1 MEGTAEPEVRGTGVL
16 RAGIST
22 GVGSLPHLDPVAA
35 AVLSLRSTPSLPFAP
50 QLPARTPRE
59 GIFAQWAGALPE
71 VEVCPDGSL
80 RLDGS
85 VRSGEPVARFDAER
99 HGGLLAFLD
108 AAAGAAAPPERVK
121 VQVVGP
127 LTLALAL
134 VRAGMPAA
142 AAFTRATDAV
152 GAWVVALEEQ
162 VRRTLPGAGRL
173 VVLDEPGLVAFA
185 ADEAPIDTDAAVDH
199 LSRALAAVTGESG
212 VHVCG
217 DGDVRIAFEAG
228 PTVLAVAATPHL
240 IGYADVLS
248 RHLDAGGWVLWGV
261 IPTDGPIGETSES
274 HWRTLSSVWCELT
287 RRGCEPG
294 ALRRQAMVSPA
305 CGLAGHGETQAVRAL
320 RLAAEVGA
328 RVGDQALAARLTLGA

>member
-1 MEGTAEPEVRGTGVL
+1 MEGTAQPGVL
-16 RAGIST
+16 RAGVTT
-22 GVGSLPHLDPVAA
+22 GVGSLPHRDPAA
-35 AVLSLRSTPSLPFAP
+35 AAALSLELTPDLPFAP
-50 QLPARTPRE
+50 QLPRRTPWE
-59 GIFAQWAGALPE
+59 GLIAQWAGALPE

-85 VRSGEPVARFDAER
+85 VRPGDPVARFDPER

-108 AAAGAAAPPERVK
+108 AAARAPRPPARVK
-121 VQVVGP
+121 AQVVGP

-134 VRAGMPAA
+134 VRIGVPVA
-142 AAFTRATDAV
+142 AAFTRATAAV
-152 GAWVVALEEQ
+152 RAWVLALDDLVE
-162 VRRTLPGAGRL
+162 RALPGSGRL
-173 VVLDEPGLVAFA
+173 VLLDEPGLVAFA

-199 LSRALAAVTGESG
+199 LSNALAAVSGEAG

-228 PTVLAVAATPHL
+228 PTVLSVAATHHL
-240 IGYADVLS
+240 LGYADVMA
-248 RHLDAGGWVLWGV
+248 RHLDAGGWVMWGV
-261 IPTDGPIGETSES
+261 IPTDRPIGETSES
-274 HWRTLSSVWCELT
+274 HWRALSGVWCELT

-294 ALRRQAMVSPA
+294 ALRRQALVSPA

-320 RLAAEVGA
+320 RLASEVAA